1 MENKEQGVV
10 EVHVT
15 GVSMA
20 GKSAL
25 KNDSAGSAGKDQEPI
40 EGTEGNNS
48 E

>member
-20 GKSAL
+20 GKSEL
-25 KNDSAGSAGKDQEPI
+25 KNDSEGSAGKDQ
-40 EGTEGNNS
+40 GTAESTEDNNS

>member
-20 GKSAL
+20 GKSEL
-25 KNDSAGSAGKDQEPI
+25 KNDSEGSAGKDQEPI